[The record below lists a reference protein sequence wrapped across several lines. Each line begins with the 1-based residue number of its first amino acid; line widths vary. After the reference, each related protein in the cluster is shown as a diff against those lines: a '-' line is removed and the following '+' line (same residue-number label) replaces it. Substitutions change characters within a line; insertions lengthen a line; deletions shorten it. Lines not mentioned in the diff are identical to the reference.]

1 MGLTTEPTITE
12 DKRPPDRWPF
22 AFSASRLNPWRGLAG
37 LPREIWLLFA
47 TNLINRAG
55 MMVLPFL
62 TIYLT
67 RSLHF
72 SAARSGF
79 VFAVYGATAIIA
91 GPAAGKLSDRI
102 GALPIMRA
110 SLLSSGTAL
119 LLFPLATTFASVLA
133 ITALW
138 AACAEIFRP
147 TSLAA
152 IAHVVPPGQQKPA
165 FALNRLAINLGM
177 SIGPALGGFLATVS
191 FHAMFVVDAGTTLIA
206 GTVLS
211 LATWRAST
219 GGGDDR
225 TAPLNE
231 TTSVM
236 DQFSTVSR
244 PVVRA
249 EVDSILHDRRLAIF
263 LLASVL
269 VGIVFFQHESAL
281 PLYMV
286 QFLHMSPAF
295 YGALFTINTL
305 IIVAIEVPLNTLT
318 ARWPTTW
325 SLVAGSSL
333 FAIGFGGLAF
343 VSTAPGVLG
352 LVVVWTFGE
361 MMLFPAMA
369 AHIGEVAPV
378 SLRGTYMGAY
388 SMSLSVALTL
398 GPWLGSQ
405 LLGSGGPKQVWSV
418 MFALGALGAILM
430 VYAAPPQRRRRSLAV
445 AES

>member
-1 MGLTTEPTITE
+1 MGLTTEPTIDE
-12 DKRPPDRWPF
+12 DERPPDRWPF
-22 AFSASRLNPWRGLAG
+22 AFNASRYNPWRGLGG

-67 RSLHF
+67 RGLHF

-91 GPAAGKLSDRI
+91 GPVAGKLSDRI

-110 SLLSSGTAL
+110 SLISSGTAL
-119 LLFPLATTFASVLA
+119 LFFPLARTFESVVVV
-133 ITALW
+133 TALW

-147 TSLAA
+147 ASLAA
-152 IAHVVPPGQQKPA
+152 IAHVVSPAQQKPA
-165 FALNRLAINLGM
+165 FALYRLAVNLGM

-191 FHAMFVVDAGTTLIA
+191 FHAMFVVDAGTSLVA
-206 GTVLS
+206 GAVLS
-211 LATWRAST
+211 LATWTAST
-219 GGGDDR
+219 GGDNR
-225 TAPLNE
+225 SAPLNE
-231 TTSVM
+231 TQSVNE
-236 DQFSTVSR
+236 VSSVLPIPR
-244 PVVRA
+244 VG
-249 EVDSILHDRRLAIF
+249 VDSVFQDARFGVF
-263 LLASVL
+263 LVASVV
-269 VGIVFFQHESAL
+269 VGIVFYQHESAL

-295 YGALFTINTL
+295 YGTLFTVNTI

-325 SLVAGSSL
+325 SLVAGSAL
-333 FAIGFGGLAF
+333 FAIGFGALAL

-369 AHIGEVAPV
+369 AHVTGVAPV
-378 SLRGTYMGAY
+378 SRRGTYMGAY

-398 GPWLGSQ
+398 GPWLGAQ
-405 LLGSGGPKQVWSV
+405 LLGSGGPKEVWSV

-430 VYAAPPQRRRRSLAV
+430 VYAAPPHRRRRSLA
-445 AES
+445 AAGS